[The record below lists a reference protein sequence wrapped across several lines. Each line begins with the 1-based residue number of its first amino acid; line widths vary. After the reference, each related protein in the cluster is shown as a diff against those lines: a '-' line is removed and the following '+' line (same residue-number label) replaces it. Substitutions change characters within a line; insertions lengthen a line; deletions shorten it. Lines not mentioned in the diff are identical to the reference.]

1 MTLIPEFGKILFMEL
16 SDLEVTAAL
25 ARVGFSKEE
34 LETARPAF
42 EQMLGYFEQM
52 AAADNDVAAF
62 GKPLTEV
69 EVQRRTVDSANLRAD
84 LNTVSPAASTEAIIS
99 RVEDT
104 DGRFFV
110 IPNVL

>member
-1 MTLIPEFGKILFMEL
+1 LTSTPEFGKILFMEL

-25 ARVGFSKEE
+25 ARVGFSREE

-62 GKPLTEV
+62 GKPLNDV
-69 EVQRRTVDSANLRAD
+69 EVKRRTVDSANLRSD
-84 LNTVSPAASTEAIIS
+84 VNTASPATADAIIS
-99 RVEDT
+99 RGEDT